1 MSKLFK
7 SLIIGLSLLH
17 SANTYSTQ
25 AEEWTTATKIAV
37 TCGATAASVVGLYG
51 LYKFVSWAYYYSI
64 DNTPGE
70 TFKIR
75 FSYQAQTVIPFL
87 EDFETYLT
95 TKLTLP
101 LIINTRYSHS
111 EYPTLTYYDN
121 LQKFQLEFADLETAF
136 ERKKS
141 KTKDINEIISLEHYL
156 QQIAYYKERIQNF
169 QNVIAASH
177 AYKIEQ
183 KAKYPPQAPIETL
196 VIYQDRN
203 YLIPPTPPVQNFY
216 TIIPQPL
223 VAQPLTTPK
232 LPVAHAPTVTQPT
245 TPTSDFLPTK
255 EQPIDIEASDR
266 EINSQFSL
274 WDVPI

>member
-1 MSKLFK
+1 MAKLFK
-7 SLIIGLSLLH
+7 ILIIGLSLLH
-17 SANTYSTQ
+17 STNTYSIQ

-51 LYKFVSWAYYYSI
+51 LYKFASWAYYYSI
-64 DNTPGE
+64 DKTSSE

-75 FSYQAQTVIPFL
+75 FSYQTQTVIPFL

-121 LQKFQLEFADLETAF
+121 LQKFQSEFAYLETAF

-141 KTKDINEIISLEHYL
+141 KTKDINEIRSLEHFL
-156 QQIAYYKERIQNF
+156 QQIAYYRERIKNF
-169 QNVIAASH
+169 QSVIAASH

-183 KAKYPPQAPIETL
+183 KAKYPPQPQVETL

-203 YLIPPTPPVQNFY
+203 HFTVPTPPVQNFNFT
-216 TIIPQPL
+216 TIN
-223 VAQPLTTPK
+223 TPTFV
-232 LPVAHAPTVTQPT
+232 PEPAAAPAPTTKEPQAPTQNP
-245 TPTSDFLPTK
+245 LPTK
-255 EQPIDIEASDR
+255 QQQPVDIDTSDIEM
-266 EINSQFSL
+266 NSKFSL